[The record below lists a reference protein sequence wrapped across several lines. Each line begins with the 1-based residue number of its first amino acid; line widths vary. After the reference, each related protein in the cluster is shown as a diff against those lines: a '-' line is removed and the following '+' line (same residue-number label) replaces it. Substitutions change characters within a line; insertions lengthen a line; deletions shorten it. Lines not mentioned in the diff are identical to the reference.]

1 MENLLKETEN
11 ILAQNGKTFGD
22 VLWCGTVNEFMSVA
36 KFKELAAISYD
47 DGFGAQEIAT
57 DLIVVG
63 KDFWLE
69 RHEYDG
75 SEWWEFKTMPVK
87 PKKEFNG
94 STVCNGDCCATL
106 EEMNRAGGKYGD

>member
-1 MENLLKETEN
+1 MLKNLLKETIECLNEN
-11 ILAQNGKTFGD
+11 NKQTSD
-22 VLWCGTVNEFMSVA
+22 VLWVGRNY
-36 KFKELAAISYD
+36 YD
-47 DGFGAQEIAT
+47 RKAQEEVAYTNTWDEFCLKANFRYDAGYGGNEIPM

-87 PKKEFNG
+87 PKE
-94 STVCNGDCCATL
+94 VREL
-106 EEMNRAGGKYGD
+106 EVKD